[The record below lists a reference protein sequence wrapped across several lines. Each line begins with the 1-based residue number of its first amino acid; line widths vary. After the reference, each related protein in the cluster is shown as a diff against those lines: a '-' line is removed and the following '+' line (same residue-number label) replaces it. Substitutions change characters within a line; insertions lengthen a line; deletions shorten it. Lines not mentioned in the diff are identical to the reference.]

1 MIIEDLK
8 KKNAKRSNFHKGSQS
23 HNPSQTN
30 GSTKIHIDSKTAIPK
45 LKNLAN
51 KCNGVS
57 DPYGFL
63 TDLRETLGIPDSEG
77 VSKYGVVSIPKEDGS
92 ILQASLRITNHQA
105 NANTYIDHNANYN
118 YNLSIVVKRKPR
130 RNTFIPNEKVILDE
144 FVYYGTKIQNVDS
157 PLTQIVNGIINFLQ
171 NGKYI
176 DTTGVAL
183 KNQSVKAKDRVPQN
197 ISVDSEGN
205 YISANNWGVDY
216 VSETENKEY
225 KTNRKMK
232 QRIRLY
238 ESDLHR
244 MIKES
249 VKQVINEM
257 SLYKGDKKWD
267 ETTPWGDKEG
277 FKWSY
282 SGDRI
287 DKYIWGLIKRA
298 QSKGAIGPNNLPTYD
313 FVDQEVRNSFEYA
326 EYICD
331 DAIGNCLGAIIDD
344 DYTIEDLYQ
353 AIADVYFENE
363 RGYNEASYD
372 HWRDN

>member
-8 KKNAKRSNFHKGSQS
+8 KKNAKRSNFLKGSQS

-183 KNQSVKAKDRVPQN
+183 TNQSVKAKDRVPQN

-205 YISANNWGVDY
+205 YISVNNWGVDY

-232 QRIRLY
+232 QTIRLN

-249 VKQVINEM
+249 VRQVLNEDEDFGYNGNKDKDD
-257 SLYKGDKKWD
+257 YKLIFSIRAWVRKIHTIVSGLENALQNGRLEDY
-267 ETTPWGDKEG
+267 ETVRG
-277 FKWSY
+277 FIPQVVEKL
-282 SGDRI
+282 R
-287 DKYIWGLIKRA
+287 
-298 QSKGAIGPNNLPTYD
+298 
-313 FVDQEVRNSFEYA
+313 FVASNIE
-326 EYICD
+326 D
-331 DAIGNCLGAIIDD
+331 DAIALKDNNN
-344 DYTIEDLYQ
+344 
-353 AIADVYFENE
+353 FEI
-363 RGYNEASYD
+363 
-372 HWRDN
+372 

>member
-8 KKNAKRSNFHKGSQS
+8 KKNAKRSNFLKGSQS

-183 KNQSVKAKDRVPQN
+183 TNQSVKAKDRVPQN

-205 YISANNWGVDY
+205 YISANNWGIDY

-225 KTNRKMK
+225 KTNGKMK
-232 QRIRLY
+232 QTIRLN
-238 ESDLHR
+238 ELDLHR

-249 VKQVINEM
+249 VKEVLNEDYDPFTGKPNFNRSFRNDYYASQQRTPRAINRSNTNNNINYPYIEK
-257 SLYKGDKKWD
+257 LL
-267 ETTPWGDKEG
+267 EN
-277 FKWSY
+277 SY
-282 SGDRI
+282 I
-287 DKYIWGLIKRA
+287 YLEKYRA
-298 QSKGAIGPNNLPTYD
+298 QTNDGVITKVMESVADWISRAKVQL
-313 FVDQEVRNSFEYA
+313 
-326 EYICD
+326 
-331 DAIGNCLGAIIDD
+331 DA
-344 DYTIEDLYQ
+344 
-353 AIADVYFENE
+353 YFK
-363 RGYNEASYD
+363 
-372 HWRDN
+372 